1 MKILILSNKGP
12 KCGISESGKQLNQAL
27 LGLGHE
33 VVLYNADYPSYGPSN
48 MGEFDVLHL
57 NFYPS
62 TLGHIQPQHLPKN
75 GPLISA
81 FFHEVDPKWGPG
93 HEAPKIWDD
102 ENILRFASEPADKAY
117 FWYLPVPDY
126 RPKSVPPATHINP
139 ALDMAARI
147 IGHTGIRGE
156 GLDRLEDICQK
167 NHWILSKSSGWL
179 NLEDEIERLA
189 ACHLVVSHS
198 HSAYEGQSSS
208 VLTAIASRRPILTNS
223 GKMLKHINDLNK
235 TAYGS
240 SQLYCIEDMEEGIR
254 TILHDLAFGL
264 EKKPNFL
271 ASDYSWTRQ
280 AKWMAAIWEERLKCG
295 R

>member
-33 VVLYNADYPSYGPSN
+33 VTLYNADYPSYGPSN

-62 TLGHIQPQHLPKN
+62 TLGHIQPQHLPKD

-93 HEAPKIWDD
+93 HPAPMIWDD
-102 ENILRFASEPADKAY
+102 ESILKFTSEPTPKSL
-117 FWYLPVPDY
+117 FFYLPVPDY
-126 RPKSVPPATHINP
+126 KPKGSPSGE
-139 ALDMAARI
+139 RI
-147 IGHTGIRGE
+147 RIGHTGIRGD
-156 GLDRLEDICQK
+156 GLDRLEGFCEVNK
-167 NHWILSKSSGWL
+167 WALSKSSGWV

-208 VLTAIASRRPILTNS
+208 VLTAIASRRPVLTNS

-235 TAYGS
+235 TSYGG

-254 TILHDLAFGL
+254 TILHDLAFGS
-264 EKKPNFL
+264 EKTPNFL
-271 ASDYSWTRQ
+271 ASDFSWARQ
-280 AKWMAAIWEERLKCG
+280 ARWMMAIWEKRLKCG
-295 R
+295 F